1 VTALHRK
8 LVRELW
14 QLRGQVVSIALVI
27 AASVTIFVALW
38 STVLSLRAAGDAYYE
53 EARFADVFAELRRAP
68 RSLVDRIRAIPGV
81 GEVDVRV
88 TADVRLE
95 VAGST
100 APIVGRL
107 ISIPR
112 EGPSR
117 LDRTVLRRG
126 RAPDP
131 VRSEEVLVSEAFA
144 EAHKLVP
151 GDGLV
156 AVIDGHRAELR
167 VAGVALSPEF
177 VFAVRAGDIMPDDRR
192 FGVVWMNEAPL
203 ARALDL
209 DGAFD
214 SVTLALAPGASER
227 EVIARLDALLA
238 PYGGF
243 GAYGRA
249 DQISH
254 RNLTAKLDQVT
265 VQART
270 MPALFL
276 GVAAFLLNMVLTRLI
291 GTQRSVIATLKAFG
305 YGRGA
310 IAAHYLQLVTAIVLL
325 GAAVG
330 VAGGV
335 GTGAGMIRLY
345 RPYYRFPSL
354 VFHLDPGV
362 VLIAVTISLAASLSG
377 ALSAV
382 LRAAALAPAEAMRP
396 EAPRTFQPA
405 LIERL
410 LGPILPPRARMVL
423 RQLARRP
430 VRAAL
435 GVAGISFAV
444 AIMVMS
450 GFFGDSIDRLI
461 AVQFTELEREDVTVL
476 FRRPIAGAALHELE
490 RLPGVFRV
498 EPLRAVPAR
507 LVVGARSRRTAL
519 QGVVP
524 DDQLR
529 RLLDVD
535 LRPVVLPE
543 QGVVLT
549 RELGEALGVGPGD
562 TLTVEILEGTRPTRE
577 LRVAGLADEFIGTS
591 AYMNL
596 AALQRLLGEQGSV
609 TAAHLAVDSL
619 AVSATVR
626 RLEAMPGVSSV
637 GLRRTMLALFRDE
650 INGRMGAVAVVLGA
664 FASVIAV
671 GVVYNGARITLAER
685 GHELGA
691 MRVMG
696 FTRAEVSAL
705 LVGELGLQV
714 AAAIPIGCVLGRLL
728 AGAMARGLASDAFRF
743 PVVVEPRSYATAALV
758 VTIAA
763 ALSALAVRRKLDG
776 IDLAEV
782 LRTRE

>member
-1 VTALHRK
+1 MSALHHK
-8 LVRELW
+8 LRRELW
-14 QLRGQVVSIALVI
+14 QLRGQVASIALVI
-27 AASVTIFVALW
+27 AASVSIFVALW
-38 STVLSLRAAGDAYYE
+38 STVQSLTAARDAYYE
-53 EARFADVFAELRRAP
+53 GARFADVFAELRRAP
-68 RSLVDRIRAIPGV
+68 RSLTERIRAIPGV
-81 GEVDVRV
+81 GEVEVRV

-100 APIVGRL
+100 GPMVGRL

-112 EGPSR
+112 SGSPR

-131 VRSEEVLVSEAFA
+131 ARSDEVLVSEAFA

-151 GDGLV
+151 GDALV

-167 VAGVALSPEF
+167 VAGVVLSPEF

-192 FGVVWMNEAPL
+192 FGVVWMNEAAL

-227 EVIARLDALLA
+227 EVTARLDALLA
-238 PYGGF
+238 PYGGS

-249 DQISH
+249 DQSSH
-254 RNLTAKLDQVT
+254 RNLTAKLAQVA
-265 VQART
+265 VQAKA
-270 MPALFL
+270 MPAIFL
-276 GVAAFLLNMVLTRLI
+276 GVAAFLLNTVLTRLI

-310 IAAHYLQLVTAIVLL
+310 IAAHYLELVTAIVLL

-330 VAGGV
+330 VAL
-335 GTGAGMIRLY
+335 GAGLGTMMIRLY

-354 VFHLDPGV
+354 SFHLDLGI
-362 VLIAVTISLAASLSG
+362 VLIAVTISLAASLAG

-396 EAPRTFQPA
+396 EAPRTFHPA
-405 LIERL
+405 RIERV
-410 LGPILPPRARMVL
+410 LGPLLSPRARMVL

-435 GVAGISFAV
+435 GAAGIAFAV

-450 GFFGDSIDRLI
+450 GFFRDSIDRLV
-461 AVQFTELEREDVTVL
+461 AVQFTELEREDLTVV
-476 FRRPIAGAALHELE
+476 FRRPVSTSARHELE

-498 EPLRAVPAR
+498 EALRATAAR
-507 LVVGARSRRTAL
+507 LVAGPRSRRTAL
-519 QGVVP
+519 QGVAP
-524 DDQLR
+524 DEQLR
-529 RLLDVD
+529 RLLDLD
-535 LRPVVLPE
+535 LRPVALPD

-562 TLTVEILEGTRPTRE
+562 TLTVEILEGSRPTRV
-577 LRVAGLADEFIGTS
+577 LRVAGLADELIGTS

-596 AALQRLLGEQGSV
+596 AALERLLGEQGSL
-609 TAAHLAVDSL
+609 TAAHLTVDGL
-619 AVSATVR
+619 AVSDTVR

-637 GLRRTMLALFRDE
+637 GLRRTMLTLFRDE
-650 INGRMGAVAVVLGA
+650 INGRMGAVAVLLGA

-685 GHELGA
+685 GHELGC

-696 FTRAEVSAL
+696 FSRAEVSAL
-705 LVGELGLQV
+705 LVGELALQV
-714 AAAIPIGCVLGRLL
+714 AAAIPLGCGLGRLL
-728 AGAMARGLASDAFRF
+728 AGAMARGLASEAFRF
-743 PVVVEPRSYATAALV
+743 PVVVEPRSYAATA
-758 VTIAA
+758 
-763 ALSALAVRRKLDG
+763 
-776 IDLAEV
+776 
-782 LRTRE
+782 